1 MPSSDGARLR
11 AGVPALLVIVL
22 ALVFA
27 GCSSAPDEPESMVET
42 KNRATRY
49 TEFGNA
55 HFSRGD
61 YSLALRFF
69 DLALQDNV
77 SVDNL
82 PGIAKSYNSIAR
94 VYSAAGD
101 LDEATENAGMALVFA
116 RLAADPEQ
124 EMQGHI
130 NKGEIALR
138 GGDETAALAEFER
151 AQEIV
156 NSHEEIANAV
166 LLHNLGTLYARQADF
181 ATASRYLEEARRIND
196 EAGDWKE
203 LASNHFM
210 MASIASRQGN
220 HQEALTHASTALEY
234 DKRAEFTPG
243 IAADLGAL
251 GQISEALDDDEG
263 AYQYYLR
270 ALRVYL
276 TLNDGA
282 GTIATLSALEGVA
295 ERTGRPDEATEFAAQ
310 RTRVEEALR

>member
-1 MPSSDGARLR
+1 MRSSDRFRL
-11 AGVPALLVIVL
+11 AGIAVLLVL
-22 ALVFA
+22 LVFT
-27 GCSSAPDEPESMVET
+27 GCSSAPDEPESVVET

-61 YSLALRFF
+61 YPLALRFF
-69 DLALQDNV
+69 DLALQDNI

-101 LDEATENAGMALVFA
+101 LPEATENAEMALVFA

-124 EMQGHI
+124 EMQGYI

-138 GGDETAALAEFER
+138 GGDEDGALAEFER

-156 NSHEEIANAV
+156 DTNEEIANAV
-166 LLHNLGTLYARQADF
+166 LLHNLGTLYARRADF

-196 EAGDWKE
+196 EEANWKE

-220 HQEALTHASTALEY
+220 HEEALTHASTALEF
-234 DKRAEFTPG
+234 DKRAEYSPG
-243 IAADLGAL
+243 IAADLEAL

-276 TLNDGA
+276 TLNDGTQ
-282 GTIATLSALEGVA
+282 TIATLSALERVA
-295 ERTGRPDEATEFAAQ
+295 GRTGKDAEAAEFAAQ
-310 RTRVEEALR
+310 RTRVEEALQ

>member
-1 MPSSDGARLR
+1 MRSSDRFRVLGAI
-11 AGVPALLVIVL
+11 LLIVTL
-22 ALVFA
+22 AVA
-27 GCSSAPDEPESMVET
+27 GCSSAPDEPESVVET
-42 KNRATRY
+42 KNSATRY

-61 YSLALRFF
+61 YPLALRFF
-69 DLALQDNV
+69 DLALQDNI

-101 LDEATENAGMALVFA
+101 LDEATENADMALVFA

-138 GGDETAALAEFER
+138 GGDENGALAEFER
-151 AQEIV
+151 AREIITA
-156 NSHEEIANAV
+156 NEGLANAV
-166 LLHNLGTLYARQADF
+166 LLHNLGTLYARQSDF
-181 ATASRYLEEARRIND
+181 ATASRYLEEARVLND

-220 HQEALTHASTALEY
+220 HEEALTHASTALEF
-234 DKRAEFTPG
+234 DKRAEYSPG
-243 IAADLGAL
+243 IAADLEAL
-251 GQISEALDDDEG
+251 GEISEALNDDEG

-276 TLNDGA
+276 TLNDGPR
-282 GTIATLSALEGVA
+282 TIATLSALEGVA
-295 ERTGRPDEATEFAAQ
+295 ARTGRADEATEFAAQ
-310 RTRVEEALR
+310 RARVEEALQ